1 MPTKPR
7 SAKDI
12 AQLNQRLSALGQ
24 RFVQLSAQGDHA
36 AALAV
41 NAQARALMPE
51 HPQIL
56 GDAALCHLRLCEY
69 EQSYAMYRKACALGP
84 QDVNLWDGLTEVC
97 GHMGRDAEVREYGQ
111 RSLQLKDAL
120 TQGANPFPVPASAAP
135 PATDRTRQVI
145 AFSLFG
151 DNPRY
156 GETAKLNAMVV
167 QQLLPQWTCRFYV
180 DDSVPEQVR
189 SGLQSWGAQVRRVS
203 EQDQAQLS
211 GLMWRFLVLEDPD
224 VDRFLIRDADSL
236 ISRREVAAIEAWL
249 QSGKCFH
256 LMRDYFSHTE
266 LLLAGMWGGCGGI
279 FKNVREQMVQYI
291 AQGQYLGAR
300 VVDQHF
306 LRMHIWPTVKQSL
319 LSHDPVFGF
328 LGGQDFPPHEAQ
340 DLGPDFH
347 VGCNLSSSSIGADSA
362 LPDGQRVHWKIEDLQ
377 GQTICQYATPVR
389 QGQWRADVPGPYA
402 RLIQDGVWR
411 VQVLPASTTSLVL

>member
-1 MPTKPR
+1 MPAKPR
-7 SAKDI
+7 SPKDI
-12 AQLNQRLSALGQ
+12 AQMNQRLSALGQ
-24 RFVQLSAQGDHA
+24 RFVQLSAQGEHA

-41 NAQARALMPE
+41 NVQARALLPE
-51 HPQIL
+51 HPQIM
-56 GDAALCHLRLCEY
+56 GDAALCHLRLRDY
-69 EQSYAMYRKACALGP
+69 EKAYTLYRKACALAP
-84 QDVNLWDGLTEVC
+84 NDVNLWDGLTEVC
-97 GHMGRDAEVREYGQ
+97 GHMGRHAEVREHGL

-120 TQGANPFPVPASAAP
+120 TQGQAAMPLPAKAIPVPELS
-135 PATDRTRQVI
+135 RQVI

-156 GETAKLNAMVV
+156 GETAKLNVMVA

-180 DDSVPEQVR
+180 DATVPEQVR
-189 SGLQSWGAQVRRVS
+189 SSLQTLGAQVRMAS
-203 EQDQAQLS
+203 EQDQQALS
-211 GLMWRFLVLEDPD
+211 GLMWRFLVLDDPE

-236 ISRREVAAIEAWL
+236 ISKREVAAIEAWQ
-249 QSGKCFH
+249 QSDRRFH

-328 LGGQDFPPHEAQ
+328 MNGQDFPPHEAQ
-340 DLGPDFH
+340 DLGLDFH

-362 LPDGQRVHWKIEDLQ
+362 LADGQRVHWKIEDLQ

-389 QGQWRADVPGPYA
+389 QGQWRADLPSPYA
-402 RLIQDGVWR
+402 KLIQDGVWR
-411 VQVLPASTTSLVL
+411 VQVVDAP

>member
-1 MPTKPR
+1 MPAPRR
-7 SAKDI
+7 SAQDI
-12 AQLNQRLSALGQ
+12 AQLNQNLSALGQ
-24 RFVQLSAQGDHA
+24 RFVQLMAQGEHA
-36 AALAV
+36 AALGV
-41 NAQARALMPE
+41 NAQARALMPQ

-56 GDAALCHLRLCEY
+56 GDAALCHLRLREY
-69 EQSYAMYRKACALGP
+69 DKAHATYLKACALGP
-84 QDVNLWDGLTEVC
+84 KDVNLWDGLTEVC
-97 GHMGRDAEVREYGQ
+97 GHMGRMAEVRQHGAH
-111 RSLQLKDAL
+111 SLHLKDQQTLA
-120 TQGANPFPVPASAAP
+120 QVPMSLPLSLPEVARDP
-135 PATDRTRQVI
+135 QRQVI

-156 GETAKLNAMVV
+156 GETAKLNVMVA
-167 QQLLPQWTCRFYV
+167 QQLLPQWVCRFYV

-189 SGLQSWGAQVRRVS
+189 YGLLALGAQVHEVS
-203 EQDQAQLS
+203 PQDRQELS
-211 GLMWRFLVLEDPD
+211 GLMWRFLVLEDAG

-279 FKNVREQMVQYI
+279 FKNVRQQMVQYI

-306 LRMHIWPTVKQSL
+306 LRLHIWPTVKQSL

-328 LGGQDFPPHEAQ
+328 MDGQDFPPHEAQ
-340 DLGPDFH
+340 DLGLDFH

-362 LPDGQRVHWKIEDLQ
+362 LPEGQRVSWKIEDLQ
-377 GQTICQYATPVR
+377 GQTICQYDTAVR

-402 RLIQDGVWR
+402 KLIKDGVWR
-411 VQVLPASTTSLVL
+411 VQVLGA

>member
-1 MPTKPR
+1 MPPSRR
-7 SAKDI
+7 SAQDI
-12 AQLNQRLSALGQ
+12 AQLNQDLSALGQ
-24 RFVQLSAQGDHA
+24 RFVQLMAQGAYA

-41 NAQARALMPE
+41 NARAQALMPQ

-56 GDAALCHLRLCEY
+56 GDAALCHLRLREY
-69 EQSYAMYRKACALGP
+69 ETAYAIYLKACALGP
-84 QDVNLWDGLTEVC
+84 KDVNLWDGLTEVC
-97 GHMGRDAEVREYGQ
+97 GHLGRMAEVRLHGAH
-111 RSLQLKDAL
+111 SLHLKDQQTL
-120 TQGANPFPVPASAAP
+120 GQVPSPLLANLPEAVRDPQ
-135 PATDRTRQVI
+135 RQVI

-156 GETAKLNAMVV
+156 GETAKLNVMVA
-167 QQLLPQWTCRFYV
+167 QQLLPHWVCRFYV

-189 SGLQSWGAQVRRVS
+189 SGLLTLGAQVHEVS
-203 EQDQAQLS
+203 PLDRQELS
-211 GLMWRFLVLEDPD
+211 GLMWRFLVLEDAG

-236 ISRREVAAIEAWL
+236 ISRREVAAIEVWL

-279 FKNVREQMVQYI
+279 FKNVRQQMVQYI

-306 LRMHIWPTVKQSL
+306 LRTHIWPTVKQSL

-328 LGGQDFPPHEAQ
+328 MDGQDFPPHEAQ
-340 DLGPDFH
+340 DLGQDFH
-347 VGCNLSSSSIGADSA
+347 VGCNLSSSSIGADSP
-362 LPDGQRVHWKIEDLQ
+362 LPDGQRVSWKIEDLQ
-377 GQTICQYATPVR
+377 GQTICQYDTPVR

-402 RLIQDGVWR
+402 QLIKDGVWR
-411 VQVLPASTTSLVL
+411 VQVLGT

>member
-1 MPTKPR
+1 MPSKPR
-7 SAKDI
+7 SPKDI
-12 AQLNQRLSALGQ
+12 AQLNQQLSALGQ

-56 GDAALCHLRLCEY
+56 GDAALCHLRLREY

-97 GHMGRDAEVREYGQ
+97 GHMGRDAEVREYGL

-120 TQGANPFPVPASAAP
+120 TQAARPLPVPASVTRP
-135 PATDRTRQVI
+135 EIDRTRQVM

-156 GETAKLNAMVV
+156 GETAKLNAMVA

-189 SGLQSWGAQVRRVS
+189 SGLQSLGAQVRRVS

-328 LGGQDFPPHEAQ
+328 LDGQDFPPHEAQ
-340 DLGPDFH
+340 DLGADFH

-377 GQTICQYATPVR
+377 GQTICQYSTPVR

-402 RLIQDGVWR
+402 KLIQDGVWR
-411 VQVLPASTTSLVL
+411 VQVLPA

>member
-1 MPTKPR
+1 MPSKPP
-7 SAKDI
+7 SPNDI

-24 RFVQLSAQGDHA
+24 RFVQLSGQGEHA

-56 GDAALCHLRLCEY
+56 GDAALCHLRLRDY
-69 EQSYAMYRKACALGP
+69 EKAHALYRKACALAP
-84 QDVNLWDGLTEVC
+84 KDVNLWDGLTEVC
-97 GHMGRDAEVREYGQ
+97 GHMGRHAEVREHGL

-120 TQGANPFPVPASAAP
+120 TKGQTALPVPPKAP
-135 PATDRTRQVI
+135 VTPVPFRQVI

-156 GETAKLNAMVV
+156 GETAKLNVMVAR
-167 QQLLPQWTCRFYV
+167 QLLPQWTCRFYV
-180 DDSVPEQVR
+180 DATVPEQVR
-189 SGLQSWGAQVRRVS
+189 SGLQTLGAQVRMAS
-203 EQDQAQLS
+203 EQDQQTLS
-211 GLMWRFLVLEDPD
+211 GLMWRFLVLDDPD

-236 ISRREVAAIEAWL
+236 ISKREVAAIEAWQ
-249 QSGKCFH
+249 QSAQSFH

-319 LSHDPVFGF
+319 MSHDPVFGF
-328 LGGQDFPPHEAQ
+328 LDGQDFPPYEAQ
-340 DLGPDFH
+340 DLGADFH

-402 RLIQDGVWR
+402 KLIQDGVWR
-411 VQVLPASTTSLVL
+411 VQVLDA

>member
-1 MPTKPR
+1 
-7 SAKDI
+7 
-12 AQLNQRLSALGQ
+12 
-24 RFVQLSAQGDHA
+24 
-36 AALAV
+36 
-41 NAQARALMPE
+41 
-51 HPQIL
+51 
-56 GDAALCHLRLCEY
+56 
-69 EQSYAMYRKACALGP
+69 
-84 QDVNLWDGLTEVC
+84 
-97 GHMGRDAEVREYGQ
+97 MGRDAEVREYGL

-120 TQGANPFPVPASAAP
+120 TQGGSPLPVPASVTRP
-135 PATDRTRQVI
+135 EIDRMRQVM

-156 GETAKLNAMVV
+156 GETAKLNAMVA

-189 SGLQSWGAQVRRVS
+189 SGLQSLGAQVRRVS

-249 QSGKCFH
+249 QGGKCFH

-306 LRMHIWPTVKQSL
+306 LRMHI
-319 LSHDPVFGF
+319 
-328 LGGQDFPPHEAQ
+328 
-340 DLGPDFH
+340 
-347 VGCNLSSSSIGADSA
+347 
-362 LPDGQRVHWKIEDLQ
+362 
-377 GQTICQYATPVR
+377 
-389 QGQWRADVPGPYA
+389 
-402 RLIQDGVWR
+402 
-411 VQVLPASTTSLVL
+411 

>member
-1 MPTKPR
+1 MPAPRR

-12 AQLNQRLSALGQ
+12 AQLNQNLSALGQ
-24 RFVQLSAQGDHA
+24 RFVQLMAQSEHA

-41 NAQARALMPE
+41 NAQARALMPQ

-56 GDAALCHLRLCEY
+56 GDAELCHLRLREY
-69 EQSYAMYRKACALGP
+69 DKAHAPYPKACALGP
-84 QDVNLWDGLTEVC
+84 KDVNLWDGLTEVC
-97 GHMGRDAEVREYGQ
+97 GHMGRMAEVRQHGAH
-111 RSLQLKDAL
+111 SLHLKDQQTLA
-120 TQGANPFPVPASAAP
+120 QVPMPLPSSLPEVARDP
-135 PATDRTRQVI
+135 QRQVI

-156 GETAKLNAMVV
+156 GETAKLNVMVA

-189 SGLQSWGAQVRRVS
+189 AGLLALGAQVHEVS
-203 EQDQAQLS
+203 PQDRQELS
-211 GLMWRFLVLEDPD
+211 GLMWRFLVLEDVG

-279 FKNVREQMVQYI
+279 FKNVRQQMVQYI

-306 LRMHIWPTVKQSL
+306 LRLHIWPTVKQSL

-328 LGGQDFPPHEAQ
+328 MDGQDFPPHEAQ
-340 DLGPDFH
+340 DLGLDFH

-362 LPDGQRVHWKIEDLQ
+362 LPEGQRVSWKIEDLQ
-377 GQTICQYATPVR
+377 GQTICQYDTPVR

-402 RLIQDGVWR
+402 KLIKDGVWR
-411 VQVLPASTTSLVL
+411 VQVLGA